1 MTRSAVIVVSASV
14 LCLGVTS
21 NALAEPISLTAG
33 SLVFLTGSPAQ
44 GGHIS
49 LIGTRGFSLEGIVD
63 SGETRIDPPQ
73 QCSPCTP
80 SSTMSVGALLVG
92 SAFVGTD
99 VTLDGQLFSNIGD
112 GNSEAFASIEL
123 FGTVAVPKLGESP
136 IVLTAP
142 FTIHSSFFQP
152 AGGVH
157 SVPIRGGGVATLT
170 MEPGFGWEL
179 SSFRYDFFATPTPEP
194 ATLILVGGGLAG
206 MAIRARRRSA
216 RAIASS

>member
-1 MTRSAVIVVSASV
+1 MTRYAVLVACVSV
-14 LCLGVTS
+14 LCPGVTAD
-21 NALAEPISLTAG
+21 ALADPISLTAG
-33 SLVFLTGSPAQ
+33 SLVFLTGSPVQ

-73 QCSPCTP
+73 QCAPCRP
-80 SSTMSVGALLVG
+80 SSTMSVGAFLVG
-92 SAFVGTD
+92 SGFVATD
-99 VTLDGQLFSNIGD
+99 VTLDGQLFSNIGSAA
-112 GNSEAFASIEL
+112 SEAFASIEL
-123 FGTVAVPKLGESP
+123 FGEVAVPKLGESP

-152 AGGVH
+152 AGGVN

-179 SSFRYDFFATPTPEP
+179 SHFRYDFFATPTPEP
-194 ATLILVGGGLAG
+194 ATLILVGGGLAI
-206 MAIRARRRSA
+206 ALRARRRRESTL
-216 RAIASS
+216 ASR